1 MTSPQTPVTP
11 SPREVANTV
20 VSDPDFFNGPLRS
33 ENNVWS
39 DNVILFPSQSQTN
52 IDSKLL
58 TYVPHFP
65 ALPPTLREETG
76 LKVEEDL
83 TNPLFRHT
91 LQPRQFNNQLPLEVP
106 TLHPYSVDRDLPR
119 ARLPVGNPQ
128 NSRFYGVSKI
138 AEGRWRGYVKC
149 KSERKIM
156 QMEIGVYE
164 TEDSA
169 AEAVRTFTM
178 QGLDQHVNSS
188 GLRIMGQHWG
198 TLKFG
203 ANPVDMEPVQ
213 PHPRRG
219 VKRQPTTTERKVKRK
234 RTGSKYK
241 GVSWDSR
248 SERWLCRVKWQ
259 KKLKYVGY
267 FDSELEAARRHDERA
282 RELYAGNLSAIEL
295 NFPDPP
301 VVFMQPWAT
310 YCNPYLF

>member
-76 LKVEEDL
+76 LTEVQQVASPYHNINQNISKLYIEDRIEWEPWTKV
-83 TNPLFRHT
+83 
-91 LQPRQFNNQLPLEVP
+91 
-106 TLHPYSVDRDLPR
+106 
-119 ARLPVGNPQ
+119 
-128 NSRFYGVSKI
+128 SRFYGVSKI